1 MKKDKSIE
9 QRTADA
15 IMQKEQEVNIGG
27 TTYKVA
33 PPTTAT
39 LMETSILIAKMPRE
53 LPNKDNIVMEA
64 LRLGKY
70 ANIVGQIIATI
81 ILGEKNLFEDRII
94 TKRYLFV
101 IKKTK
106 KVRIDKREELTKT
119 IIQELRPSK
128 LSEVLAN
135 LLLGLEVSDFF
146 GVTTSLI
153 EINILKPT
161 KK

>member
-1 MKKDKSIE
+1 MRRDKSIE

-15 IMQKEQEVNIGG
+15 IMQKEQEVIIGG

-81 ILGEKNLFEDRII
+81 ILGEKNLFEDRQ
-94 TKRYLFV
+94 TVKRFLG
-101 IKKTK
+101 IKKIN
-106 KVRIDKREELTKT
+106 KVRIDRREELAKI
-119 IIQELRPSK
+119 IIQELPPSK